1 MPLEGP
7 SPQPGDLIE
16 FIRTLYQHWG
26 IYVGKGNVVH
36 LTDQEG
42 FSSLS
47 SAFGGIA
54 VVREDPIEIVAAGC
68 IYRVNN
74 KYDKKRSPYP
84 PEKIV
89 NAARREVGK
98 RMNYS
103 VTSANCEHFVTELRY
118 NKAFCDQVDNAKT
131 YAVGGLATVGAAVA
145 VIAAFSTVQRNRQN
159 Q

>member
-7 SPQPGDLIE
+7 EPKPGDLIE

-26 IYVGKGNVVH
+26 VYVGRGKVVH
-36 LTDQEG
+36 LTDQDG
-42 FSSLS
+42 CSSLS
-47 SAFGGIA
+47 SAFGGTA
-54 VVREDPIEIVAAGC
+54 VVREESLEIAAAGC

-74 KYDKKRSPYP
+74 KYDRKREPYP

-98 RMNYS
+98 KKDYS

-118 NKAFCDQVDNAKT
+118 GDCYSDQVDDAMT
-131 YAVGGLATVGAAVA
+131 YATGGLLVAGVAGVAVA
-145 VIAAFSTVQRNRQN
+145 AISSIQRTRRE
-159 Q
+159 